1 MTVLLACRSL
11 AKEHVSLSGSRAPA
25 LRSVSFEVE
34 RGQFLSVVG
43 PSGSGK
49 STLLN
54 LIAGVYSPSEG
65 SVQFVDPPNPRI
77 GYVLQADALF
87 PWRTVRRNLAYAHD
101 LRGVPR
107 SESEAKAHRLCEQ
120 LGMAPEIFLDKYPRE
135 LSGGEQ
141 RRVAL
146 GMAIAMEPDLLLLDE
161 PGAQLDYEAKW
172 AIQLLVQELAPQR
185 GLTVVCVTHDLEEA
199 VFLGDRVMMMREGAI
214 MDLIDIALPR
224 PRHNDVRTSELF
236 NDYRRRLMDRDAST

>member
-1 MTVLLACRSL
+1 MSVLLACRSL
-11 AKEHVSLSGSRAPA
+11 GKEHVSLSGSRFSA
-25 LRSVSFEVE
+25 LRGVSFEVE

-54 LIAGVYSPSEG
+54 LIASVYSPSEG
-65 SVQFVDPPNPRI
+65 SVQFLDPPNPRI

-87 PWRTVRRNLAYAHD
+87 PWRTVRRNLSYTLD
-101 LRGVPR
+101 LRGAPR
-107 SESEAKAHRLCEQ
+107 SESDAMAHRLCEQ
-120 LGMAPEIFLDKYPRE
+120 LGMAPENFLDKYPRE

-141 RRVAL
+141 RRVAI

-172 AIQLLVQELAPQR
+172 AIQLLVQELAPRR
-185 GLTVVCVTHDLEEA
+185 GLTVICVTHDLEEA
-199 VFLGDRVMMMREGAI
+199 VFLGDRVMMMREGRVV
-214 MDLIDIALPR
+214 DLIDIALPR
-224 PRHNDVRTSELF
+224 PRHNDMRTSGPF
-236 NDYRRRLMDRDAST
+236 NGYRRRLMNREAT